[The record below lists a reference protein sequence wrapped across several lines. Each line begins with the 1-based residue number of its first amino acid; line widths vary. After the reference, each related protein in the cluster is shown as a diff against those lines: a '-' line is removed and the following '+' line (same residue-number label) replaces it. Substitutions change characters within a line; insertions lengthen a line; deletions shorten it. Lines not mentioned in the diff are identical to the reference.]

1 MSPRI
6 ILLPFAMLL
15 EAALLALVMAMTF
28 VSPLKALAIV
38 DWVVTTLPDRSWY
51 KGGNA
56 QP

>member
-15 EAALLALVMAMTF
+15 EVALLELVVAMTF
-28 VSPLKALAIV
+28 VSPRKALAII
-38 DWVVTTLPDRSWY
+38 DWMVTTLPDRSWY
-51 KGGNA
+51 KGGKA

>member
-15 EAALLALVMAMTF
+15 EAALLALVVAMTF

-38 DWVVTTLPDRSWY
+38 DWVVTILPDRSWY
-51 KGGNA
+51 KGGKA